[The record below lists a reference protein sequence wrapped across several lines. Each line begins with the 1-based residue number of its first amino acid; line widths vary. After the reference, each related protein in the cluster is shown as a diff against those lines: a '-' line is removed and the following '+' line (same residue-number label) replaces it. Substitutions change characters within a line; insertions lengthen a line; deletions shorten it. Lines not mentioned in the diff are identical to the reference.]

1 MACEQLTPAELVQ
14 LQQLMYWMQSD
25 IVPTSSAQ
33 PPVYP
38 HPPYPQPGL
47 STELVLP
54 PPLPASVLIT
64 HSYQSLCTQA
74 PLGLHTDSNTHTVP
88 CSTLAPEPFL
98 GFSNLGTSMTGQV
111 NQWRL
116 TSSVATQP
124 RQPQLP
130 SCGSHCRRGPAI
142 QPISFP
148 PRSHCAIWCPY
159 TSGAYALFPHRAR
172 TTGAYATGAYASP
185 PHRTHATDTYASPHI
200 GFTLPAPTHRRL
212 HITPALGLRYWHL

>member
-1 MACEQLTPAELVQ
+1 MACEQLTPTELVQ
-14 LQQLMYWMQSD
+14 PQQLMYWMQLD

-64 HSYQSLCTQA
+64 RSYQSLCTQA
-74 PLGLHTDSNTHTVP
+74 PLGLHTDSNTHTIP

-116 TSSVATQP
+116 TSSVATQH

-130 SCGSHCRRGPAI
+130 SCGSHCCQGPAI
-142 QPISFP
+142 QPQP
-148 PRSHCAIWCPY
+148 
-159 TSGAYALFPHRAR
+159 
-172 TTGAYATGAYASP
+172 
-185 PHRTHATDTYASPHI
+185 
-200 GFTLPAPTHRRL
+200 L
-212 HITPALGLRYWHL
+212 H